1 MKNFRKYVLS
11 ILLCFTLTGC
21 GQQAGFS
28 ESVSAVPESNFT
40 ESQTGVPETV
50 MQQTDADAETAEIKS
65 ASDNVRPSKEEVLAM
80 REKALDGMPET
91 EISRLRENIKVA
103 NLQMES
109 AYLYDNL
116 FKKLS
121 DKESP
126 YWKYFDCKGDIQLG
140 WWYHQAIYPK
150 DVIMKAENI
159 TEEECAAV
167 SFNTGNYAL
176 LCGLA
181 SLEKGKGGQALK
193 AIICKNSGRQML
205 LCCKPPLVRFYE
217 KYGFKRLYTA
227 GYKVR
232 K

>member
-1 MKNFRKYVLS
+1 MKYFRKYVLS
-11 ILLCFTLTGC
+11 ILLCFILTGC

-50 MQQTDADAETAEIKS
+50 MQQQTDANAEKAEIKS

-80 REKALDGMPET
+80 REKTLDGMPET

-109 AYLYDNL
+109 AYLNDNL

-126 YWKYFDCKGDIQLG
+126 YWKYFDCKGDIQLVVSSG
-140 WWYHQAIYPK
+140 DLSEGCHHESGKYHRRGI
-150 DVIMKAENI
+150 
-159 TEEECAAV
+159 C
-167 SFNTGNYAL
+167 GNL
-176 LCGLA
+176 
-181 SLEKGKGGQALK
+181 
-193 AIICKNSGRQML
+193 
-205 LCCKPPLVRFYE
+205 
-217 KYGFKRLYTA
+217 YGA
-227 GYKVR
+227 WNCDE
-232 K
+232 